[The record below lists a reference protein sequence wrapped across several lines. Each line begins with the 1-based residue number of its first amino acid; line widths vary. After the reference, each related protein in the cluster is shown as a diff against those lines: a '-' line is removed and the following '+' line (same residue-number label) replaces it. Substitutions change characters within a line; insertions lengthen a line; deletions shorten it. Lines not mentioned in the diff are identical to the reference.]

1 MLPEPIFVTMLVIDA
16 FDKLNISYWIGG
28 SLASALYGTTRS
40 TLDTDLVADLALEH
54 VHPLV
59 ELLESEFYIDAGMM
73 ADAIRSHRSFNLI
86 HLKTMFKVDVFVLKP
101 RPFDQEQLLRRS
113 LKIMSTEPERQ
124 AYVCTPED
132 IILTKLEWYR
142 MGGEVSDR
150 QWRDIIGVLKTQ
162 SGHLDMNYLLR
173 WAEELKVNDLLQR
186 ALDQA
191 V

>member
-16 FDKLNISYWIGG
+16 FDQLKIPYWIGG

-40 TLDTDLVADLALEH
+40 TLDTDLVADLSLEH
-54 VHPLV
+54 VGPLV
-59 ELLESEFYIDAGMM
+59 ELLESEFFIDAGMV

-86 HLKTMFKVDVFVLKP
+86 HLRTMFKVDVFVLKP
-101 RPFDQEQLLRRS
+101 RPYDLEQLLRRK
-113 LKIMSTEPERQ
+113 LEILSTEPERQ

-132 IILTKLEWYR
+132 IILSKLEWYR

-162 SGHLDMNYLLR
+162 AGHLDKNYLLK
-173 WAEELKVNDLLQR
+173 WAEELRVNDLLQR
-186 ALDQA
+186 AFDQ
-191 V
+191 VK